1 MLPRD
6 GLYEGAHEREGW
18 GVEFVRQEAHYPLA
32 VVEHQR
38 PIGHEEVVVLR
49 AVDDLACLR
58 RIVDEILQSLPEAAS
73 PVDLVF
79 DAYWHVHLVHLP

>member
-6 GLYEGAHEREGW
+6 RLHERAHERKGW

-58 RIVDEILQSLPEAAS
+58 RIVDKILQPLPEAAR

-79 DAYWHVHLVHLP
+79 NACWHIYI